1 MVGFE
6 PTIWDPYK
14 WAPCLP
20 TDIIITSILYCKYTI
35 LLDTLQKMRLFC
47 ASSGDMGNY
56 TALKGTFRG
65 ERLGVFAFQR
75 TLDKV
80 AHLVCSIL
88 CFVVFAIE
96 IELNGDHRLWI
107 GAINDAPK
115 GVVGGSVGKLKS
127 VFCGEIGTMRHL
139 NNKVLVWRVACNH
152 HTIFVFYWLIFV
164 ACSEKED
171 TA

>member
-1 MVGFE
+1 MMAHINGPHVSLL
-6 PTIWDPYK
+6 TSSLLLSY
-14 WAPCLP
+14 
-20 TDIIITSILYCKYTI
+20 ITNIPFYWIHSKKCVF
-35 LLDTLQKMRLFC
+35 FC

-65 ERLGVFAFQR
+65 ERLGVFTFQR

-115 GVVGGSVGKLKS
+115 GVVGGSIGKLES

-139 NNKVLVWRVACNH
+139 NNKVLIWRVAGNH